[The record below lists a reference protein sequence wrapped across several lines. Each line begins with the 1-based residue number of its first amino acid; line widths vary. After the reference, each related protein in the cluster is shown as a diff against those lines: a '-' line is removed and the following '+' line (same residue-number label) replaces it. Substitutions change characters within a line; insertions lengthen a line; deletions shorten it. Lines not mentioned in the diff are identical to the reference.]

1 MPNVATVPR
10 TAAPLAHGFD
20 SGPAGK
26 VFTHRRIGYL
36 ASLPGAGEPQAFL
49 VPSPAR

>member
-1 MPNVATVPR
+1 MPNLSTVPR
-10 TAAPLAHGFD
+10 TEAPPAHAFD

-26 VFTHRRIGYL
+26 VFPYRRIDYL
-36 ASLPGAGEPQAFL
+36 GSLPGAGEPQAFL